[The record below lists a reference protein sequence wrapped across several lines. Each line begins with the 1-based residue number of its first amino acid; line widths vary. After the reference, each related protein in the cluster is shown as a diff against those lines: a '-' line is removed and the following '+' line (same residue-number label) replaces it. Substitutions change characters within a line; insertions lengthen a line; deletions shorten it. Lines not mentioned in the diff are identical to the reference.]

1 MTDDIIHMDAS
12 RIAQRVADRELSPV
26 EVVKAHLD
34 RIAAVNPQVNAIV
47 TMADG
52 ALDAA
57 RKAEA
62 AVRPGARLGPL
73 HGVPFTV
80 KDGIDTAGVPTQR
93 GSPIFKGRVPDTDA
107 TVVARLK
114 AAGAILIAKTNH
126 PEFSYSIE
134 TDNFLT
140 GQTNNP
146 WNLDYT
152 PGGSS
157 GGESAAIAA
166 GMSPLGVG
174 SDLSIS
180 LRGPAA
186 HTGIVGFK
194 ATHGR
199 LPMTGQWPR
208 VPRRFWHIG
217 PMARSVRDVA
227 LAYSLMAGPDGADGF
242 SIAAPGLDT
251 GVGANPT
258 RPVRVGWLASPG
270 FFGPTDP
277 EVVATVKAAA
287 QALGD
292 AGCQVEQVRL
302 PVLEQTDANTVLWQL
317 QQMEARPEFEKVTAG
332 HEAEIFR
339 HARLILDTPDTP
351 IADFV
356 AAEQAVERL
365 RDSFA
370 GYFQRYDALLG
381 PVTPF
386 PATRHGLADLVI
398 DGKRVSP
405 FHVMSATSPFS
416 LTGMPALSMR
426 FGTSHDGLPI
436 GVQIVASWLAES
448 TVLKVASL
456 LEEVSPVRTLHP
468 APPTSTG
475 EASRRPISREL
486 AA

>member
-1 MTDDIIHMDAS
+1 MTEDIIQMDAS
-12 RIAQRVADRELSPV
+12 HIAELIAARGLSPV
-26 EVVKAHLD
+26 EVMRAHLD
-34 RIAAVNPQVNAIV
+34 RIAAVNPKVNAIV
-47 TMADG
+47 ALADG
-52 ALDAA
+52 AMDDAK
-57 RKAEA
+57 KAEA
-62 AVRPGARLGPL
+62 AVMSGAQVGRL
-73 HGVPFTV
+73 HGVPFTA
-80 KDGIDTAGVPTQR
+80 KDAIDTADVLTQR
-93 GSPIFKGRVPDTDA
+93 GSPIFKGRVASTDA

-114 AAGAILIAKTNH
+114 AAGAILIAKTNP
-126 PEFSYSIE
+126 PEFAYSIE
-134 TDNFLT
+134 TDNLLT

-199 LPMTGQWPR
+199 MPMTGHWPR

-227 LAYSLMAGPDGADGF
+227 LAYSLMTGPDGADGF
-242 SIAAPGLDT
+242 SIGSPDLDT
-251 GVGANPT
+251 GVGTKST
-258 RPVRVGWLASPG
+258 RQLRVGWPASPG

-287 QALGD
+287 HALSN
-292 AGCQVEQVRL
+292 AGCYVEAVRL
-302 PVLEQTDANTVLWQL
+302 PVLEQTDANSVLWQL
-317 QQMEARPEFEKVTAG
+317 QQMETRPEFEKVTAG
-332 HEAEIFR
+332 HEAQIFR
-339 HARLILDTPDTP
+339 HAKLILDTPDTP
-351 IADFV
+351 IGDFV

-370 GYFQRYDALLG
+370 DYFQRYDALLC

-386 PATRHGLADLVI
+386 PATKHGLADLVI
-398 DGKRVSP
+398 NGETVSP

-416 LTGMPALSMR
+416 LTGMPALSLR

-436 GVQIVASWLAES
+436 GVQIASAWLAES

-456 LEEVSPVRTLHP
+456 LEEVSPVRNLHP
-468 APPTSTG
+468 T
-475 EASRRPISREL
+475 L
-486 AA
+486 

>member
-1 MTDDIIHMDAS
+1 MTDSIFRVDAT
-12 RIAQRVADRELSPV
+12 RIAQLIAQRELSPV
-26 EVVKAHLD
+26 EVMQAHLD
-34 RIAAVNPQVNAIV
+34 RIAAVNPKLNAIV
-47 TMADG
+47 ALADG
-52 ALDAA
+52 AMDGA

-62 AVRPGARLGPL
+62 AVMSGAQLGPL

-80 KDGIDTAGVPTQR
+80 KDGIDAAGVLTQR
-93 GSPIFKGRVPDTDA
+93 GSPIFRGRVPDTDA

-114 AAGAILIAKTNH
+114 AAGAILIAKTNP

-134 TDNFLT
+134 TDNLLT

-199 LPMTGQWPR
+199 VPMTGHWPR

-242 SIAAPGLDT
+242 SISPPGLDT
-251 GVGANPT
+251 GVGTKST
-258 RPVRVGWLASPG
+258 RQIRVGWMASPG

-287 QALGD
+287 RALSG
-292 AGCQVEQVRL
+292 AGYHVEQVRL
-302 PVLEQTDANTVLWQL
+302 PVVEQTDANSVLWQL
-317 QQMEARPEFEKVTAG
+317 QQMESQPEFKKVTAG

-339 HARLILDTPDTP
+339 HAKLVLDAPDTP

-356 AAEQAVERL
+356 AAEQAIERL
-365 RDSFA
+365 RDSFVE
-370 GYFQRYDALLG
+370 YFQRFDVLLC

-386 PATRHGLADLVI
+386 PATRHGLNDVVV
-398 DGKRVSP
+398 DGVKVSP

-436 GVQIVASWLAES
+436 GVQIVSSWLAES
-448 TVLKVASL
+448 TTLKVASV
-456 LEEVSPVRTLHP
+456 LEEVSPVRNLHP
-468 APPTSTG
+468 A
-475 EASRRPISREL
+475 I
-486 AA
+486 

>member
-1 MTDDIIHMDAS
+1 MIEPITANDITQMDAS
-12 RIAQRVADRELSPV
+12 RIAELIAARELSPV
-26 EVVKAHLD
+26 EVMQAHLD
-34 RIAAVNPQVNAIV
+34 RIAAVNPGVNAIV
-47 TMADG
+47 ALADG
-52 ALDAA
+52 ALDDA

-62 AVRPGARLGPL
+62 AVMSGAEIGRL

-80 KDGIDTAGVPTQR
+80 KDAIDTAGVLTQR
-93 GSPIFKGRVPDTDA
+93 GSPIFRGRVASVDA

-114 AAGAILIAKTNH
+114 VAGGILIAKTNP
-126 PEFSYSIE
+126 PEFAYSIE
-134 TDNFLT
+134 TDNLLT

-199 LPMTGQWPR
+199 MPMTGRWPR

-242 SIAAPGLDT
+242 SISSPGFDT
-251 GVGANPT
+251 GVGAKST
-258 RPVRVGWLASPG
+258 RQVRVGWLASPG

-287 QALGD
+287 QALSN
-292 AGCQVEQVRL
+292 AGCHVEEVRL
-302 PVLEQTDANTVLWQL
+302 PVLEQTDGNSVLWKL
-317 QQMEARPEFEKVTAG
+317 QQMETRPEFAKVTAG

-339 HARLILDTPDTP
+339 HAKLILDAPDTP

-370 GYFQRYDALLG
+370 EYFRRYDALLC
-381 PVTPF
+381 PVTPV
-386 PATRHGLADLVI
+386 PATRHGLNDLVV
-398 DGKRVSP
+398 DGKTVSP

-436 GVQIVASWLAES
+436 GVQIVSSWLAES
-448 TVLKVASL
+448 TVLKAASL
-456 LEEVSPVRTLHP
+456 LEAVSPVRNLHP
-468 APPTSTG
+468 V
-475 EASRRPISREL
+475 L
-486 AA
+486 

>member
-1 MTDDIIHMDAS
+1 MTNNIIQMDAS
-12 RIAQRVADRELSPV
+12 RIAELVAKRELSPV
-26 EVVKAHLD
+26 EVMKAHLD
-34 RIAAVNPQVNAIV
+34 RIAEVNPKVNAIV
-47 TMADG
+47 AMADG

-57 RKAEA
+57 KKAEA
-62 AVRPGARLGPL
+62 AVKSGARLGPL

-80 KDGIDTAGVPTQR
+80 KDAIDTAGVLTQR

-114 AAGAILIAKTNH
+114 AAGAILIAKTNP
-126 PEFSYSIE
+126 PEFAYSIE

-199 LPMTGQWPR
+199 MPMTGHWPR

-227 LAYSLMAGPDGADGF
+227 LAYSLMAGPDGGDGF
-242 SIAAPGLDT
+242 SISSTGVDT
-251 GVGANPT
+251 GVGTKSP
-258 RPVRVGWLASPG
+258 RQVHVGWLASPG

-287 QALGD
+287 DALSN
-292 AGCQVEQVRL
+292 AGYHVEQVRL
-302 PVLEQTDANTVLWQL
+302 PVLEQTDANSVLWQL
-317 QQMEARPEFEKVTAG
+317 QQMESRPEFEKATAG
-332 HEAEIFR
+332 HEAQIFR
-339 HARLILDTPDTP
+339 HAKLILSTPDTP
-351 IADFV
+351 ITDFV

-370 GYFQRYDALLG
+370 EYFQRYDALLG

-386 PATRHGLADLVI
+386 PATKHGLKDLVV
-398 DGKRVSP
+398 DGQTVSP

-416 LTGMPALSMR
+416 LTGVPALSMR
-426 FGTSHDGLPI
+426 FGTSRDGLPI
-436 GVQIVASWLAES
+436 GVQIVSSWLAES
-448 TVLKVASL
+448 TVFDVASR
-456 LEEVSPVRTLHP
+456 LEAVSPVRNLHP
-468 APPTSTG
+468 T
-475 EASRRPISREL
+475 L
-486 AA
+486 

>member
-1 MTDDIIHMDAS
+1 MTNNIVQMDAT
-12 RIAQRVADRELSPV
+12 RIAQLIAQRELSPV
-26 EVVKAHLD
+26 EVMQVHLD
-34 RIAAVNPQVNAIV
+34 RIAAVNPQLNAIV
-47 TMADG
+47 TLADG
-52 ALDAA
+52 AMEDA

-62 AVRPGARLGPL
+62 AVMSGTQLGPL

-80 KDGIDTAGVPTQR
+80 KDGIDTAGVLTQR
-93 GSPIFKGRVPDTDA
+93 GSPIFRGRVPDTDA

-114 AAGAILIAKTNH
+114 AAGAILIAKTNP

-134 TDNFLT
+134 TDNLLT

-199 LPMTGQWPR
+199 LPMTGHWPR

-242 SIAAPGLDT
+242 SISSPELDT
-251 GVGANPT
+251 GVGATST
-258 RPVRVGWLASPG
+258 RQLRVGWLASPG

-287 QALGD
+287 HALSN
-292 AGCQVEQVRL
+292 AGYHVEQVRL
-302 PVLEQTDANTVLWQL
+302 PVLEQADANSVLWQL
-317 QQMEARPEFEKVTAG
+317 QQMESQPEFKKVTAG

-339 HARLILDTPDTP
+339 HAKLVLDAADTP

-356 AAEQAVERL
+356 AAEQAIERL

-370 GYFQRYDALLG
+370 EYFQRHDVLLG

-386 PATRHGLADLVI
+386 PATRHGLKDLVV
-398 DGKRVSP
+398 DGVTVSP

-436 GVQIVASWLAES
+436 GVQIVSSWLAES
-448 TVLKVASL
+448 TVLKVASA
-456 LEEVSPVRTLHP
+456 LEEVSPVRNLHP
-468 APPTSTG
+468 A
-475 EASRRPISREL
+475 I
-486 AA
+486 